1 MPWCLGPWP
10 RHGIAAGWDLRRR
23 SCRCM
28 APRETQLAD
37 THCRY
42 SCQAP
47 RTLNRGVSEEKKG
60 EARALAFRTHFAHRT
75 PSLPPPMKSRQSA
88 QGSPLIQNPG
98 GHVGWLQSLSVL
110 RHRSGG
116 HWGWQH
122 TVFFFGG
129 LARRRRLGLGATATA
144 GIDAF
149 EAAARQ
155 FATMVECAAE
165 GACWP
170 RFARLCTGGAWAR
183 PEAAAAAPGG
193 TARCRVLVGILM
205 RLRCKLRG
213 IFRSFQPRHASTF
226 FRF

>member
-37 THCRY
+37 THCML

-88 QGSPLIQNPG
+88 QGSPLIQKPG

-116 HWGWQH
+116 GVTGGGSTRSSSSVVWQ
-122 TVFFFGG
+122 G
-129 LARRRRLGLGATATA
+129 
-144 GIDAF
+144 
-149 EAAARQ
+149 
-155 FATMVECAAE
+155 
-165 GACWP
+165 
-170 RFARLCTGGAWAR
+170 GGAWAWAPPPPLASMRSRQPHASLPRWLSVR
-183 PEAAAAAPGG
+183 PKVLAGHALRGSAPAGRG
-193 TARCRVLVGILM
+193 RGR
-205 RLRCKLRG
+205 RLRLRLRG
-213 IFRSFQPRHASTF
+213 ARPGAAYS
-226 FRF
+226 